1 MLQESLENSPI
12 KNNQNNNRND
22 RKNNGETGEQSLHG
36 NRNDDDE
43 KRMNDGNEM
52 FESHGKKQSI
62 SHHQ

>member
-12 KNNQNNNRND
+12 KNNQNNRND
-22 RKNNGETGEQSLHG
+22 RKNNGETGEQSLHHG
-36 NRNDDDE
+36 NRTDDDE

-62 SHHQ
+62 SHQ